1 MLFRG
6 KFSGCLC
13 CKPFC
18 AFAKSLAHQC
28 QFATTCKLQQLP
40 VCNKPSIKFCV
51 DTYFSFFKEF
61 QLCLQSFHNH
71 RMTLPF
77 PSFSKYLHHS
87 EVMKEFSTAWR
98 RALTLNNLPHL
109 QIQSI
114 CHSFG
119 GSHKRCSANK
129 SISQLQQKVFLSPC
143 KDDFYEFFWA
153 HGDQI

>member
-1 MLFRG
+1 MRRPLQFCRVILPLNFVCSHQESSLLFLLLFKMLLLCFTE

-18 AFAKSLAHQC
+18 AFAKSPAHQC

-77 PSFSKYLHHS
+77 PSFSKYLNHS
-87 EVMKEFSTAWR
+87 EVVKEFSTA
-98 RALTLNNLPHL
+98 LT
-109 QIQSI
+109 
-114 CHSFG
+114 
-119 GSHKRCSANK
+119 
-129 SISQLQQKVFLSPC
+129 
-143 KDDFYEFFWA
+143 
-153 HGDQI
+153 